1 MSTHSSQSLQQQW
14 EQRWQAIE
22 QAGGR
27 YQYVMQQMKAHGFL
41 IERKPI
47 DNMSPT
53 ERERYKKQLK
63 QEALEQRN
71 LNKSAWQAYK
81 ATHIVHLGHGIYW
94 SDDASEDKWDAT
106 DGAKRLVENQ
116 LPIFKNVQALADS
129 LNLTI
134 PQLKGLCFHREV
146 ATRLP
151 YTMFTIAKRS
161 GGERQIWSPVPRLKH
176 AQRWLLDNVL
186 TPLPIHGAAHG
197 FVLGQSIATNA
208 QVHTNSQLIIKMDIK
223 DFFPSINWRRVK
235 GVFRQAGYAEQIAT
249 LLAMLCTE
257 APRQIVK
264 QGHANLY
271 VALGECCLPQGAP
284 TSPALTNIICLNLDR
299 RLTGLADK
307 HGLRYSRYADD
318 LTFSLP
324 NQPKKTTKKD
334 SSEQASAKQN
344 DDNQNT
350 DNQNSALIATLI
362 GSVAKILQEE
372 GFAIHP
378 NKTRV
383 FHQAGSQRV
392 TGLVVNGEGEPR
404 VPRRIKRRL
413 RATIHNL
420 QQGKPLRTG
429 ESFATLRGYAA
440 WIAMTEPDVGK
451 TLLTALKQLERQ
463 NTVN

>member
-1 MSTHSSQSLQQQW
+1 MSTNSSQSLQQQW
-14 EQRWQAIE
+14 EQRWHAIE
-22 QAGGR
+22 QVGGR
-27 YQYVMQQMKAHGFL
+27 YQYVMQQMKEHGFL
-41 IERKPI
+41 VERKPI
-47 DNMSPT
+47 DNMSPS

-71 LNKSAWQAYK
+71 LAKSTWQAYK
-81 ATHIVHLGHGIYW
+81 ATHIVYLGQGVYW
-94 SDDASEDKWDAT
+94 SDDTSEDKWDAT
-106 DGAKRLVENQ
+106 NGAKRLVENQ
-116 LPIFKNVQALADS
+116 LPIFKNVHALADS

-134 PQLKGLCFHREV
+134 PQLKGLCFNREV

-151 YTMFTIAKRS
+151 YTMFSIAKRS

-176 AQRWLLDNVL
+176 AQRWLLDNIL
-186 TPLPIHGAAHG
+186 NAMPIHGSAHG
-197 FVLGQSIATNA
+197 FVQGQSIATNA
-208 QVHTNSQLIIKMDIK
+208 QIHTNSQLIIKLDIK
-223 DFFPSINWRRVK
+223 DFFPSIHWRRVK

-271 VALGECCLPQGAP
+271 VALGERCLPQGAP

-324 NQPKKTTKKD
+324 NSPTT
-334 SSEQASAKQN
+334 ANN
-344 DDNQNT
+344 DPHLTQ
-350 DNQNSALIATLI
+350 QLIPLLI

-372 GFAIHP
+372 GFTIHP

-383 FHQAGSQRV
+383 FHRAGTQRV

-404 VPRRIKRRL
+404 VPRAIKRRL

-420 QQGKPLRTG
+420 QQGKPLRKN
-429 ESFATLRGYAA
+429 ESFATLRGYAS
-440 WIAMTEPDVGK
+440 WIAMTEPELGQ
-451 TLLTALKQLERQ
+451 TLLSTLKQLEHQ
-463 NTVN
+463 TTLK